1 MMAVNI
7 EKIGRLIRR
16 REELCEIQAK
26 SVDSHYR
33 LCLAFE
39 GNYGFVGNYRILPE
53 LEGKLKET
61 IRTFYEAEINRV
73 TEEIN
78 KLCQEQ

>member
-1 MMAVNI
+1 MIAGKI
-7 EKIGRLIRR
+7 EKIGRLIRQ

-39 GNYGFVGNYRILPE
+39 GNYRILPE